1 LAHVVSGWAC
11 DSRRDLDG
19 DPASFSCDDS
29 HVASNLKLQNPKLK
43 KNRKEDVF
51 NPQKSCSVVA
61 MSIEPMKDGL
71 RSHVRIDFYGNV
83 HKRMR
88 GSGVEER
95 YAKEVEVLK
104 VLEERGCPYVP
115 KVLEEHPED
124 FYFVSTN
131 CGRPAP
137 QLSKE
142 KADKLYAALEK
153 DYGVRHLDAEPRN
166 ITYSDKLG
174 RFCIIDFELA
184 EILPNPHPEGK
195 Q

>member
-1 LAHVVSGWAC
+1 MRGGGRGLGFPS
-11 DSRRDLDG
+11 
-19 DPASFSCDDS
+19 
-29 HVASNLKLQNPKLK
+29 
-43 KNRKEDVF
+43 
-51 NPQKSCSVVA
+51 
-61 MSIEPMKDGL
+61 MSMEPMKDGL

-88 GSGVEER
+88 GSDVASR

-104 VLEERGCPYVP
+104 VLEQRGCPYVP
-115 KVLEEHPED
+115 RVLEEHPEEY
-124 FYFVSTN
+124 YFVSTN

-137 QLSKE
+137 QITKE
-142 KADKLYAALEK
+142 KADSLFAALER

-184 EILPNPHPEGK
+184 EILPDPKSTQNP
-195 Q
+195 